1 MLVHPRYFE
10 GAILLHYG
18 YPGTLIYEDP
28 LVPEHGAG
36 QGKLDRIAWIL
47 QSVVGNHLEAGER
60 HPASEDVSLLELLLS
75 RSRVGG
81 IQECGDH
88 AEMLGRCP
96 RMK

>member
-10 GAILLHYG
+10 GVIRLYYR
-18 YPGTLIYEDP
+18 YPGILIYEYLFIP
-28 LVPEHGAG
+28 QHGACQWKHG
-36 QGKLDRIAWIL
+36 RVSGIL
-47 QSVVGNHLEAGER
+47 ETVVGDHLEARER
-60 HPASEDVSLLELLLS
+60 HPASPDIAFLELLLG

-81 IQECGDH
+81 VQECGDQ